1 MAIRYSRQVIDSSDV
16 KNVVKTLTSD
26 WLTTGPNIEKFEK
39 DICKHVNSRYGV
51 AVNSATSAL
60 HIACKSLGLT
70 NNDILWTSSNTFVS
84 SANCGLHCG
93 AKIDLVD
100 IDLKTQNISLIE
112 LEKKLVRAKKKN
124 RLPKILVPVAFAG
137 QSCEMKEIFKLSRK
151 FKFKIVEDASHALG
165 ARYLNDPVG
174 NCKYS
179 DITVFSFHP
188 VKMITTGEGGIAVTN
203 DFQLYKKMRDFRSH
217 GIDQIKKDKKKN
229 RIRPWMFYQTSL
241 GYNYRMTDIQASLGT
256 SQLQKLKKFVKARNK
271 ISKIYNKELSSLP
284 FQLPYINKG
293 NLSSFHLYVVQVKPN
308 KKKVTRDILYKK
320 LLAKKIITN
329 IHYIP
334 IYLHP
339 FYKKL
344 GLKKKDFPN
353 NNEYFNRGISLP
365 IYPSLKSN
373 QLNKIIKVIKYI
385 FK

>member
-1 MAIRYSRQVIDSSDV
+1 
-16 KNVVKTLTSD
+16 L
-26 WLTTGPNIEKFEK
+26 
-39 DICKHVNSRYGV
+39 
-51 AVNSATSAL
+51 
-60 HIACKSLGLT
+60 
-70 NNDILWTSSNTFVS
+70 
-84 SANCGLHCG
+84 
-93 AKIDLVD
+93 
-100 IDLKTQNISLIE
+100 
-112 LEKKLVRAKKKN
+112 
-124 RLPKILVPVAFAG
+124 
-137 QSCEMKEIFKLSRK
+137 
-151 FKFKIVEDASHALG
+151 
-165 ARYLNDPVG
+165 
-174 NCKYS
+174 
-179 DITVFSFHP
+179 
-188 VKMITTGEGGIAVTN
+188 TN

-271 ISKIYNKELSSLP
+271 ISKIYDKELSSLP
-284 FQLPYINKG
+284 LQLPYINKG

-365 IYPSLKSN
+365 IYPSLKAN
-373 QLNKIIKVIKYI
+373 QLNKVIKVIKYI